1 MRMKR
6 KSVITLVSLAC
17 CLYGSAQEWS
27 YYDCVEWA
35 KEHNISLQQSRINET
50 IAGYDLESAQAQWQP
65 TLDFATTHGYTNTP
79 FGKGNKNSYNSSYGL
94 NAGWTVWNGGIR
106 ENNIKRSKIST
117 EIDRLNTEEILR
129 GIETDLLSVYIN
141 ILYARESISIYEEA
155 VELSKAQADR
165 ARQLMEAGRLSKVD
179 YAQLESQYEQDRY
192 NLVNAKG
199 TYDNRRMELKT
210 LLQLGINDN
219 ITLQDVT
226 WTREQVMAELPD
238 IDDSYKLAIQ
248 TDKKIQALKLS
259 DEQAD
264 LDIAIAKGGRM
275 PNISLSAGVGTGY
288 YAPGGAFGTQMKQ
301 SINES
306 VGLTFSVP
314 ILDNKKNKTAIA
326 KAKAQQLN
334 AQLDIDSRYNDIA
347 RNVETWYID
356 LRAAQSRYAA
366 GEEQVKST
374 TLSNDLVNEQFKLGL
389 VNTVELMTAHNN
401 LLEARHSLLQAKY
414 MAMLGHKMIEFYRTA
429 TITMP

>member
-1 MRMKR
+1 
-6 KSVITLVSLAC
+6 
-17 CLYGSAQEWS
+17 
-27 YYDCVEWA
+27 VEWA

>member
-1 MRMKR
+1 MKR